1 MDRLVAMIQAKL
13 SGACENGDRDKIA
26 HLLFRGGL
34 LTPQAQVM
42 VSIASRDGHL
52 DVVKLLQQGGER

>member
-13 SGACENGDRDKIA
+13 SGACDNDDREKMA

-34 LTPQAQVM
+34 LTPRAQVM

-52 DVVKLLQQGGER
+52 DVVKFL